1 MDFCSFTFN
10 FFIWF
15 AALLDGLADLVHSQ
29 SAIYTKME
37 GEDLR
42 VAFSF
47 DVPEGSKK
55 YLRKTNCEEE
65 DTLIET
71 NGNRL
76 HTDRYIIRYNST
88 QKKVHAVIE
97 ALKKSDAVS
106 YTVGYIAAS
115 SVGSYEFELKVR
127 DLCDEVVVGEPRVY
141 SAAEGGNVTVRCSL
155 SLHPRCRKFLCR
167 EECDKFL
174 IDTNDEIATSDRYKI
189 KYGSRSMFN
198 VTIGRLT
205 ESDSGRYRC
214 GVGRNHGKNTCQEFE
229 ITVTGGEVSALVV
242 SVTVAVAV
250 LLAVSLVLLLCLV
263 KCKTSHV
270 HYVNT
275 GANGKPREFAP
286 SEDSAAASRREE
298 RVYQDLDP
306 HTRDGNLYCVLSV

>member
-55 YLRKTNCEEE
+55 YL
-65 DTLIET
+65 
-71 NGNRL
+71 
-76 HTDRYIIRYNST
+76 H
-88 QKKVHAVIE
+88 
-97 ALKKSDAVS
+97 
-106 YTVGYIAAS
+106 
-115 SVGSYEFELKVR
+115 
-127 DLCDEVVVGEPRVY
+127 LCDEVVAGEPRVY